1 MNNHFLSPKFFFLAI
16 VSCLLLACSDSST
29 SAEEGASSSSVDEL
43 SSSSG
48 ADPTSSGSLPGSSSV
63 IAGSSSSGIASSSST
78 GIISSS
84 SSTGS
89 LGTLTWT
96 IPTSPTAGT
105 YVGTSTDVQVALA
118 DAGATVT
125 NNNGCVVIS
134 GTTTYV
140 TCGGIFVFTGSM
152 ANGQIRVNNTDK
164 LDEIELVLNGVYLS
178 NKENSPIYVEA
189 ADKVKINVPTGAV
202 TVLNDA
208 ATYTFIDA
216 TDSVPKAC
224 VYAEDDLT
232 LKGKGTLY
240 VNGNYNNGIHTKND
254 LNVNDDLTLYV
265 KAVNHALKGKGSVEI
280 AGGTFNLKTTSGDG
294 IQSDNE
300 EKTTKGFIT
309 INGGTF
315 HIDAGSDA
323 VNAYRS
329 IQVNAGTFDIFAG
342 DGSLDT
348 ASSHK
353 GFKSLI
359 GNFAIVTGTLNI
371 ASQDDPIHAVNVN
384 IGGGTLNLQ
393 SGDDGIQAEGVL
405 TAIGGTVNITKSKKP
420 ALAASA
426 FNMNG
431 GTWVGLGSAWDA
443 TMVPTASA
451 QYNVMVTLATEITS
465 GTVVSIQTAAGETV
479 VSATAGKKTGYLFAS
494 SPLFVA
500 GTEYKVLAGTSSV
513 ASFTLEASTYQVQ
526 VQGN

>member
-1 MNNHFLSPKFFFLAI
+1 
-16 VSCLLLACSDSST
+16 
-29 SAEEGASSSSVDEL
+29 
-43 SSSSG
+43 
-48 ADPTSSGSLPGSSSV
+48 
-63 IAGSSSSGIASSSST
+63 
-78 GIISSS
+78 
-84 SSTGS
+84 
-89 LGTLTWT
+89 
-96 IPTSPTAGT
+96 
-105 YVGTSTDVQVALA
+105 
-118 DAGATVT
+118 
-125 NNNGCVVIS
+125 
-134 GTTTYV
+134 
-140 TCGGIFVFTGSM
+140 
-152 ANGQIRVNNTDK
+152 
-164 LDEIELVLNGVYLS
+164 
-178 NKENSPIYVEA
+178 
-189 ADKVKINVPTGAV
+189 
-202 TVLNDA
+202 
-208 ATYTFIDA
+208 
-216 TDSVPKAC
+216 
-224 VYAEDDLT
+224 
-232 LKGKGTLY
+232 
-240 VNGNYNNGIHTKND
+240 
-254 LNVNDDLTLYV
+254 
-265 KAVNHALKGKGSVEI
+265 VNHALKGKGSVEI

-353 GFKSLI
+353 GFKSSM
-359 GNFAIVTGTLNI
+359 GNFAMVTGTLNI

-431 GTWVGLGSAWDA
+431 GTWMGLGSAWDA

-465 GTVVSIQTAAGETV
+465 GTVVSIQTAAGESV
-479 VSATAGKKTGYLFAS
+479 VSATAGKKIGYLFAS
-494 SPLFVA
+494 SPLFKA
-500 GTEYKVLAGTSSV
+500 GTTYKVLAGKTSV
-513 ASFTLEASTYQVQ
+513 ASFTLEAATYQVQ

>member
-29 SAEEGASSSSVDEL
+29 SAEEGASSSSVDEV

-48 ADPTSSGSLPGSSSV
+48 ADPTSSGSLPG
-63 IAGSSSSGIASSSST
+63 SSSGIASSSST

-96 IPTSPTAGT
+96 VPTSPTAGT

-118 DAGATVT
+118 DAGAIVT
-125 NNNGCVVIS
+125 NNNGCVLIS
-134 GTTTYV
+134 GTTTYI

-152 ANGQIRVNNTDK
+152 TNGQIRVNNADK
-164 LDEIELVLNGVYLS
+164 LDAIELVLNGVYLS
-178 NKENSPIYVEA
+178 STENSPIYVEA
-189 ADKVKINVPTGAV
+189 ADKVKLNVPTGAV

-216 TDSVPKAC
+216 VDSVPKAC

-265 KAVNHALKGKGSVEI
+265 KAENHALKGKGSVEI

-300 EKTTKGFIT
+300 TKTAKGFIT

-315 HIDAGSDA
+315 RMDVGSDA
-323 VNAYRS
+323 VNAYRF
-329 IQVNAGTFDIFAG
+329 IQVNAGSFDIFAG

-353 GFKSLI
+353 GFKSSM
-359 GNFAIVTGTLNI
+359 GNVVIVTGTLNI
-371 ASQDDPIHAVNVN
+371 VSQDDPIHAVNVN

-431 GTWVGLGSAWDA
+431 GTWMGLGSAWDV
-443 TMVPTASA
+443 TMVPTVST

-479 VSATAGKKTGYLFAS
+479 VSATAGKKIGYIFAS
-494 SPLFVA
+494 SPLFAA
-500 GTEYKVLAGTSSV
+500 GTTYKVLAGTTPV